1 MERWHEKD
9 FWVSFVNLPSV
20 LRLRELKAEAIGQL
34 VAFSEG
40 GEAAQPFQPEGKPV
54 DAYISALIDQIDR
67 PNQTES

>member
-1 MERWHEKD
+1 MVHLQQL
-9 FWVSFVNLPSV
+9 LPGTNSQPGM
-20 LRLRELKAEAIGQL
+20 GQL

-67 PNQTES
+67 PNRTES